1 MKRFVLT
8 VPVDVG
14 GDRTIYRRVD
24 AMFEN
29 QGRDTGEIHYT
40 IVLDFPVGATR
51 LLAFP
56 PREGEAAPGD
66 GVDAQ
71 ADASGSEAAA

>member
-1 MKRFVLT
+1 MKRFVMT

-14 GDRTIYRRVD
+14 GDRTIYRRVG

-29 QGRDTGEIHYT
+29 QNKDTGEIHYT

-56 PREGEAAPGD
+56 PREGEAASGE
-66 GVDAQ
+66 DAAGQ
-71 ADASGSEAAA
+71 ASGSGQQPA

>member
-1 MKRFVLT
+1 MKRFVVT

-14 GDRTIYRRVD
+14 GDRTIYRRVG

-29 QGRDTGEIHYT
+29 QGKDTGEIHHT

-56 PREGEAAPGD
+56 PREDEAAPGD
-66 GVDAQ
+66 GADAQ
-71 ADASGSEAAA
+71 GDASAGQAA